1 MIKLLVDSHAHLE
14 DEKYDKDREEV
25 IEECKKDLTFLIN
38 VGSNILTS
46 KQSIKL
52 AHNYDFIYASVGIH
66 PHDAQKEFDK
76 VEEIERLA
84 LQEKVVAIG
93 EIGLDY
99 YYNDPPK
106 EFQKEVFIKQIRL
119 AKKLNLPIIIHDRD
133 AHGDILDILKQ
144 EWTKDLRGVFHS
156 YSGSVEMAFQAIEMN
171 FYISLG
177 GPVTFKN
184 AKKPKEVVKAVPI
197 EKLLIETD
205 SPYLTP
211 EPYRGK
217 RNTPVY
223 VKFVAEKIAELRE
236 MSYEEV
242 CRITAEN
249 AIKLFDILPK

>member
-1 MIKLLVDSHAHLE
+1 MLVDSHAHLE
-14 DEKYDKDREEV
+14 DEKYDRDREKV

-38 VGSNILTS
+38 VGSNLLTS
-46 KQSIKL
+46 KQSIEL

-66 PHDAQKEFDK
+66 PHDAQREFDK

-99 YYNDPPK
+99 YYDDPPK
-106 EFQKEVFIKQIRL
+106 EFQKEIFIKQIRL

-144 EWTKDLRGVFHS
+144 EWTKDLIGVFHS
-156 YSGSVEMAFQAIEMN
+156 YSGSVEMTFQVIEMN

-184 AKKPKEVVKAVPI
+184 AKKTKEVAKAVPI

-223 VKFVAEKIAELRE
+223 VKFVAKKIAELRE
-236 MSYEEV
+236 MPYEEV

-249 AIKLFDILPK
+249 AIKLFNIPIK

>member
-1 MIKLLVDSHAHLE
+1 MLVDSHAHLE
-14 DEKYDKDREEV
+14 DEKYDRDREKV

-38 VGSNILTS
+38 VGSNLLTS
-46 KQSIKL
+46 KQSIEL

-66 PHDAQKEFDK
+66 PHDAQREFDK

-99 YYNDPPK
+99 YYDDPPK
-106 EFQKEVFIKQIRL
+106 EFQKEIFIKQIRL

-156 YSGSVEMAFQAIEMN
+156 YSGSVEMAFQVIEMN

-184 AKKPKEVVKAVPI
+184 AKKPKEVAKAVPI

-223 VKFVAEKIAELRE
+223 VKFVAKKIAELRE
-236 MSYEEV
+236 MPYEEV

-249 AIKLFDILPK
+249 DIKLFNIPLK

>member
-1 MIKLLVDSHAHLE
+1 MLVDSHAHLE
-14 DEKYDKDREEV
+14 DEKYDKDREEI

-38 VGSNILTS
+38 VGSNLLTS
-46 KQSIKL
+46 KQSIEL

-76 VEEIERLA
+76 VEEIEKLA
-84 LQEKVVAIG
+84 LQQKVVAIG

-99 YYNDPPK
+99 YYDEPSK
-106 EFQKEVFIKQIRL
+106 EFQKEVFTKQIRL

-133 AHGDILDILKQ
+133 AHEDILDILKK

-156 YSGSVEMAFQAIEMN
+156 YSGSVEMAFQVIEMN

-184 AKKPKEVVKAVPI
+184 AKKPKEVAKAVPI

-223 VKFVAEKIAELRE
+223 VKFVAEKIAELRGIP
-236 MSYEEV
+236 YEEAS
-242 CRITAEN
+242 RITAEN
-249 AIKLFDILPK
+249 AIKLFNIPIK

>member
-1 MIKLLVDSHAHLE
+1 LLVDSHAHLE
-14 DEKYDKDREEV
+14 DEKYDKDREEI

-38 VGSNILTS
+38 VGSNLLTS
-46 KQSIKL
+46 KQSIEL

-76 VEEIERLA
+76 VEEIEKLA
-84 LQEKVVAIG
+84 LQQKVVAIG

-99 YYNDPPK
+99 YYDEPSK
-106 EFQKEVFIKQIRL
+106 EFQKEVFTKQIRL

-133 AHGDILDILKQ
+133 AHEDILDILKK

-156 YSGSVEMAFQAIEMN
+156 YSGSVEMAFQVIEMN

-184 AKKPKEVVKAVPI
+184 AKKPKEVAKAVPI

-223 VKFVAEKIAELRE
+223 VKFVAGKIAELRGIP
-236 MSYEEV
+236 YEEAS
-242 CRITAEN
+242 RITAEN
-249 AIKLFDILPK
+249 AIKLFNIPIK

>member
-1 MIKLLVDSHAHLE
+1 MLVDSHAHLE
-14 DEKYDKDREEV
+14 DEKYDRDREKV

-38 VGSNILTS
+38 VGSNLLTS
-46 KQSIKL
+46 KQSIEL

-66 PHDAQKEFDK
+66 PHDAQREFDK

-84 LQEKVVAIG
+84 LHEKVVAIG

-99 YYNDPPK
+99 YYDDPPK
-106 EFQKEVFIKQIRL
+106 EFQKEIFIKQIRL

-156 YSGSVEMAFQAIEMN
+156 YSGSVEMAFQVIEMN

-184 AKKPKEVVKAVPI
+184 AKKPKEVAKAVPI

-223 VKFVAEKIAELRE
+223 VKFVAKKIAELRE
-236 MSYEEV
+236 MPYEEV

-249 AIKLFDILPK
+249 AIKLFNSPLK

>member
-1 MIKLLVDSHAHLE
+1 MLVDSHAHLE
-14 DEKYDKDREEV
+14 DEKYDRDREKV

-38 VGSNILTS
+38 VGSNLLTS
-46 KQSIKL
+46 KQSIEL
-52 AHNYDFIYASVGIH
+52 AHSYDFIYASVGIH
-66 PHDAQKEFDK
+66 PHDAQREFDK

-99 YYNDPPK
+99 YYDDPPK
-106 EFQKEVFIKQIRL
+106 EFQKEIFIKQIRL

-144 EWTKDLRGVFHS
+144 EWTKDLIGVFHS
-156 YSGSVEMAFQAIEMN
+156 YSGSVEMAFQVIEMN

-184 AKKPKEVVKAVPI
+184 AKKPKEVAKAVPI

-223 VKFVAEKIAELRE
+223 VKFVAEKIAELRD
-236 MSYEEV
+236 MSCDEV

-249 AIKLFDILPK
+249 AMKLFNIHIK

>member
-1 MIKLLVDSHAHLE
+1 MLVDSHAHLE

-46 KQSIKL
+46 KQSIEL

-106 EFQKEVFIKQIRL
+106 EFQKEVFTKQIRL

-133 AHGDILDILKQ
+133 AHGDILDILKK

-156 YSGSVEMAFQAIEMN
+156 YSGSVEMAFQVIEMN

>member
-1 MIKLLVDSHAHLE
+1 MDSHAHLE
-14 DEKYDKDREEV
+14 DEKYDKDREEI

-38 VGSNILTS
+38 VGSNLLTS
-46 KQSIKL
+46 KQSIEL

-66 PHDAQKEFDK
+66 PHDAQREFDK

-99 YYNDPPK
+99 YYDDPPK
-106 EFQKEVFIKQIRL
+106 EFQKEIFIKQIRL

-156 YSGSVEMAFQAIEMN
+156 YSGSVEMAFQVIEMN

-184 AKKPKEVVKAVPI
+184 AKKPKEVAKAVPI

-223 VKFVAEKIAELRE
+223 VKFVAKKIAELRE
-236 MSYEEV
+236 MPYEEV

-249 AIKLFDILPK
+249 AIKLFNIPLK

>member
-1 MIKLLVDSHAHLE
+1 VIKLLVDSHAHLE
-14 DEKYDKDREEV
+14 DEKYDRDREKV

-38 VGSNILTS
+38 VGSNLLTS
-46 KQSIKL
+46 KQSIEL

-66 PHDAQKEFDK
+66 PHDAQREFDK

-99 YYNDPPK
+99 YYDDPPK
-106 EFQKEVFIKQIRL
+106 EFQKEIFIKQIRL

-156 YSGSVEMAFQAIEMN
+156 YSGSVEMAFQVIEMN

-184 AKKPKEVVKAVPI
+184 AKKPKEVAKAVPI

-223 VKFVAEKIAELRE
+223 VKFVAKKIAELRE
-236 MSYEEV
+236 MPYEEV

-249 AIKLFDILPK
+249 AIKLFNIPLK

>member
-1 MIKLLVDSHAHLE
+1 MLVDSHAHLE
-14 DEKYDKDREEV
+14 DEKYDRDREKV

-38 VGSNILTS
+38 VGSNLLTS
-46 KQSIKL
+46 KQSIEL

-66 PHDAQKEFDK
+66 PHDAQREFDK

-106 EFQKEVFIKQIRL
+106 EFQKEVFTKQIRL

-156 YSGSVEMAFQAIEMN
+156 YSGSVEMAFQVIEMN

-177 GPVTFKN
+177 GPVTFEN
-184 AKKPKEVVKAVPI
+184 AKKPKEVAKAVPI

-223 VKFVAEKIAELRE
+223 VKFVAEKIAELRD
-236 MSYEEV
+236 MSCDEV

-249 AIKLFDILPK
+249 TMKLFTIHIK

>member
-1 MIKLLVDSHAHLE
+1 MDSHAHLE

>member
-1 MIKLLVDSHAHLE
+1 MLVDSHAHLE

-38 VGSNILTS
+38 VGSNLLTS
-46 KQSIKL
+46 KQSIEL

-66 PHDAQKEFDK
+66 PHDAQREFDK

-156 YSGSVEMAFQAIEMN
+156 YSGSVEMAFQVIEMN

-184 AKKPKEVVKAVPI
+184 AKKPKEVAKAVPI

-223 VKFVAEKIAELRE
+223 VKFVAKKIAELRE
-236 MSYEEV
+236 MPYEEV

-249 AIKLFDILPK
+249 AIKLFNIPLK

>member
-1 MIKLLVDSHAHLE
+1 M
-14 DEKYDKDREEV
+14 
-25 IEECKKDLTFLIN
+25 
-38 VGSNILTS
+38 GSNILTS

>member
-1 MIKLLVDSHAHLE
+1 LLVDSHAHLE
-14 DEKYDKDREEV
+14 DEKYDRDREKV

-38 VGSNILTS
+38 VGSNLLTS
-46 KQSIKL
+46 KQSIEL

-66 PHDAQKEFDK
+66 PHDAQREFDK

-99 YYNDPPK
+99 YYDDPPK
-106 EFQKEVFIKQIRL
+106 EFQKEIFIKQIRL

-156 YSGSVEMAFQAIEMN
+156 YSGSVEMAFQVIEMN

-184 AKKPKEVVKAVPI
+184 AKKPKEVAKAVPI

-223 VKFVAEKIAELRE
+223 VKFVAKKIAELRE
-236 MSYEEV
+236 MPYEEV

-249 AIKLFDILPK
+249 AIKLFNIPLK

>member
-1 MIKLLVDSHAHLE
+1 MLVDSHAHLE
-14 DEKYDKDREEV
+14 DEKYDRDREKV

-38 VGSNILTS
+38 VGSNLLTS
-46 KQSIKL
+46 KQSIEL

-66 PHDAQKEFDK
+66 PHDAQREFDK
-76 VEEIERLA
+76 VEEIKRLA

-99 YYNDPPK
+99 YYDDPPK
-106 EFQKEVFIKQIRL
+106 EFQKEIFIKQIRL

-144 EWTKDLRGVFHS
+144 EWTKDLIGVFHS
-156 YSGSVEMAFQAIEMN
+156 YSGSVEMTFQVIEMN

-184 AKKPKEVVKAVPI
+184 AKKTKEVAKAVPI

-223 VKFVAEKIAELRE
+223 VKFVAKKIAELRE
-236 MSYEEV
+236 MPYEEV

-249 AIKLFDILPK
+249 AIKLFNIPIK

>member
-1 MIKLLVDSHAHLE
+1 LLVDSHAHLE

>member
-1 MIKLLVDSHAHLE
+1 MLVDSHAHLE
-14 DEKYDKDREEV
+14 DEKYDRDREKV

-38 VGSNILTS
+38 VGSNLLTS
-46 KQSIKL
+46 KQSIEL
-52 AHNYDFIYASVGIH
+52 THNYDFIYASVGIH
-66 PHDAQKEFDK
+66 PHDAQREFDK

-99 YYNDPPK
+99 YYDDPPK
-106 EFQKEVFIKQIRL
+106 EFQKEIFIKQIKL

-133 AHGDILDILKQ
+133 AHGDILDILKK

-156 YSGSVEMAFQAIEMN
+156 YSGSIEMAFQVIEMN

-184 AKKPKEVVKAVPI
+184 AKKPKEVAKAVPI

-236 MSYEEV
+236 MSYEDV

-249 AIKLFDILPK
+249 TIKLFNIPIK

>member
-1 MIKLLVDSHAHLE
+1 MLVDSHAHLE
-14 DEKYDKDREEV
+14 DEKYDRDREKV

-38 VGSNILTS
+38 VGSNLLTS
-46 KQSIKL
+46 KQSIEL

-66 PHDAQKEFDK
+66 PHDAQREFDK

-99 YYNDPPK
+99 YYDDPPK
-106 EFQKEVFIKQIRL
+106 EFQKEIFIKQIRL

-156 YSGSVEMAFQAIEMN
+156 YSGSVEMAFQVIEMN

-184 AKKPKEVVKAVPI
+184 AKKPKEVAKAVPI

-223 VKFVAEKIAELRE
+223 VKFVAKKIAELRE
-236 MSYEEV
+236 MPYEEV

>member
-1 MIKLLVDSHAHLE
+1 MDSHAHLE
-14 DEKYDKDREEV
+14 DEKYDKDREEI

-38 VGSNILTS
+38 VGSNLLTS
-46 KQSIKL
+46 KQSIEL

-76 VEEIERLA
+76 VEEIEKLA
-84 LQEKVVAIG
+84 LQQKVVAIG

-99 YYNDPPK
+99 YYDEPSK
-106 EFQKEVFIKQIRL
+106 EFQKEVFTKQIRL

-133 AHGDILDILKQ
+133 AHEDILDILKK

-156 YSGSVEMAFQAIEMN
+156 YSGSVEMAFQVIEMN

-184 AKKPKEVVKAVPI
+184 AKKPKEVAKAVPI

-223 VKFVAEKIAELRE
+223 VKFVAGKIAELRGIP
-236 MSYEEV
+236 YEEAS
-242 CRITAEN
+242 RITAEN
-249 AIKLFDILPK
+249 AIKLFNIPIK

>member
-1 MIKLLVDSHAHLE
+1 MLVDSHAHLE
-14 DEKYDKDREEV
+14 DEKYDRDREKV

-38 VGSNILTS
+38 VGSNLLTS
-46 KQSIKL
+46 KQSIEL

-66 PHDAQKEFDK
+66 PHDAQREFDK

-106 EFQKEVFIKQIRL
+106 EFQKEVFTKQIRL

-156 YSGSVEMAFQAIEMN
+156 YSGSVEMAFQVIEMN

-177 GPVTFKN
+177 GPVTFEN
-184 AKKPKEVVKAVPI
+184 AKKPKEVAKAVPI

-223 VKFVAEKIAELRE
+223 VKFVAEKIVELRD
-236 MSYEEV
+236 MSCDEV

-249 AIKLFDILPK
+249 TMKLFTIHIK